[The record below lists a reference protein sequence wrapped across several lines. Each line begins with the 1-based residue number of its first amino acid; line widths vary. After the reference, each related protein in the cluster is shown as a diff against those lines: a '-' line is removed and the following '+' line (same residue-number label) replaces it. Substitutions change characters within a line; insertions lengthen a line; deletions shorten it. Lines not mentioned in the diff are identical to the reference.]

1 MRSVWRQEG
10 SFPVQMILS
19 FKAKL
24 VLMDPPSRIVY
35 CRCLDRLEVGVYG
48 SEGFALRFG
57 RAACVGSCASA
68 GPSPLRL
75 PCPGQIPVKGCD
87 GSAPL
92 IDSTGTTR
100 YNTFHDGS
108 DLDPN
113 HPNPPHHSTLSELF
127 VWATL
132 CCDARCLTLQDP
144 SGLTQLNELQL
155 NRSPL
160 HLTSTAEPGNRNPHR
175 HYVYRYNMIQHNQ

>member
-1 MRSVWRQEG
+1 MLGSPGGWSLWLRRLCTSFWTSCLRGLLRQCW
-10 SFPVQMILS
+10 PVTVTAAVSWTDSGQ
-19 FKAKL
+19 
-24 VLMDPPSRIVY
+24 
-35 CRCLDRLEVGVYG
+35 GVT
-48 SEGFALRFG
+48 
-57 RAACVGSCASA
+57 
-68 GPSPLRL
+68 
-75 PCPGQIPVKGCD
+75 KGCD

-127 VWATL
+127 AWATL

>member
-127 VWATL
+127 AWATL

-144 SGLTQLNELQL
+144 SGLTQLNE
-155 NRSPL
+155 
-160 HLTSTAEPGNRNPHR
+160 TSTAEPGNRNPHR